1 MFDRRGNRKYLN
13 WPEREAFRR
22 AVKQDD
28 NPWRRAFGLTLLYT
42 GCRISE
48 GIALTGGRVDFTER
62 ALVFETLKQRER
74 GRYRAI
80 PIPDA
85 LVELL
90 QSVLAEKISDGRV
103 WPYSRTTAYR
113 LIKHYMADANIEGV
127 KASPKGLRH
136 SFAIGCISRGIPLTT
151 VRKWLGHARLETT
164 AIYLDAGGDEER
176 ELAKRLWRE
185 G

>member
-1 MFDRRGNRKYLN
+1 MFDRQGNRKYLN
-13 WPEREAFRR
+13 WPEREAYFR
-22 AVKQDD
+22 AVKRDSD
-28 NPWRRAFGLTLLYT
+28 LVSRAFCLTLFYT

-48 GIALTGGRVDFTER
+48 ALQLNRDRVDFTEK

-74 GRYRAI
+74 GRYRAV

-85 LVELL
+85 LVELFERL
-90 QSVLAEKISDGRV
+90 LAEQPPGVSV

-113 LIKHYMADANIEGV
+113 LIKRRMADAKIAGV

-136 SFAIGCISRGIPLTT
+136 SFAIACLSRGIPLTT
-151 VRKWLGHARLETT
+151 IKKWLGHARLETT

-176 ELAKRLWRE
+176 ELAKRLW
-185 G
+185 